1 MWGYDSERQG
11 KAGSSNDNYRIA
23 GDELR
28 PQSAALLDALS
39 PVTPVPPVYDLSG
52 QLAVC
57 VCAVTVLV
65 EAHNLPAHANV
76 YPVRATKAVTAAE
89 NTVYLGN
96 ALRTL
101 TGYCVR
107 TVRA

>member
-39 PVTPVPPVYDLSG
+39 PVTPVPSEYHLPG
-52 QLAVC
+52 QLAIC
-57 VCAVTVLV
+57 VCAVIVLV
-65 EAHNLPAHANV
+65 ELHCKRLCSYAGEKTCTSGQL
-76 YPVRATKAVTAAE
+76 
-89 NTVYLGN
+89 
-96 ALRTL
+96 
-101 TGYCVR
+101 
-107 TVRA
+107 